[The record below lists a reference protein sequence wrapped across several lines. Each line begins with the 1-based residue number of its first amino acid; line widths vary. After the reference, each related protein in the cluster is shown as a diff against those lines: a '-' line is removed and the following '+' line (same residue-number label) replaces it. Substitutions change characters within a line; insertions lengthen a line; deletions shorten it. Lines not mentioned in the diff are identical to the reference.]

1 MAHKK
6 AEIWFIRHGQSES
19 NANLIT
25 QTPEGTPLTK
35 KGHQEAQQ
43 VADYLAGL
51 AQRPSQIITSSYHR
65 AQQTAVYTQ
74 QRYSNLPTVT
84 WPIHEFTYLAPV
96 RYAGTRGEDRAPI
109 AQAYWQRN
117 DPQEKEN
124 GKGESFAELITRIQ
138 QVKQLCLEQTSPLS
152 VAFSHG
158 LFVRAFLWVLLM
170 GTVAP
175 TADMMRR
182 YRHFTHSVPMPNC
195 AILQVQVGVNGSF
208 SFSPFDTS
216 HLQTITEQSE
226 VNVD

>member
-1 MAHKK
+1 MAKKK
-6 AEIWFIRHGQSES
+6 ADIWFVRHGQSES
-19 NANLIT
+19 NANMVT
-25 QTPEGTPLTK
+25 QTPEGTPLTP

-43 VADYLAGL
+43 VAEYLAGL
-51 AQRPSQIITSSYHR
+51 TQKPSQIIVSSYHR

-74 QRYSNLPTVT
+74 QRYPNLPTVT

-96 RYAGTRGEDRAPI
+96 RYAGTCGDDRAPI

-124 GKGESFAELITRIQ
+124 GEGESFAELLDRVQ
-138 QVKQLCLEQTSPLS
+138 HLKQLCLEQTRPLS

-158 LFVRAFLWVLLM
+158 LFLRAFLWALWM

-175 TADMMRR
+175 TPDMMRR
-182 YRHFTHSVPMPNC
+182 YRHFTYAVPMPNC
-195 AILQVQVGVNGSF
+195 AILRVSVSDNGRF
-208 SFSPFDTS
+208 SLTPFDTS
-216 HLQTITEQSE
+216 HLQTVTQQAE